1 MSLFESLAVI
11 AKVPTMEMAEVGSAT
26 GNWPVGQQRTAE
38 KTLWSDRSVRL
49 LVSGPVDSGIP
60 AGTFVKAMA

>member
-1 MSLFESLAVI
+1 MSLSESLAVI
-11 AKVPTMEMAEVGSAT
+11 AKVPTIEVASMGSNTSDWSAD
-26 GNWPVGQQRTAE
+26 QRRTAE